1 MKLQSIAIQEFKQ
14 FTGKLVI
21 DDLQPGLNLFVGP
34 NEAGKST
41 IAEAVR
47 AVFLERYKASHLKDL
62 LPWGKASGQPS
73 VEVSFDLDGTACR
86 LSKQFVTRQR
96 CELKIGQSAFG
107 EDEAE
112 DRLAALLGFSR
123 AARGPLKAENAGVPG
138 LLWVQQ
144 GSTQEMRDSTGHAA
158 QYLRDALSQLSG
170 SRESAGEDALI
181 AAVQRELRQLLT
193 ARTQKPT
200 GPLAE
205 AEQALARLIEER
217 GDLEQQRQQF
227 EANIASLAA
236 QQQAFDDT
244 QRKRP
249 WELHEQKA
257 LQAQLRADAVVQLEG
272 SLRGLEQSLKA
283 SEAELALPLQQEQ
296 NALELEAAVERE
308 RQQLDALRASVAAV
322 QAEHGQAVSS
332 VTQFE
337 QAFADASRALE
348 LANAAVTASD
358 LRSQIGL
365 YRAES
370 ERLEAS
376 IAAASKAN
384 DAVLEAARE
393 AATLEIDEAKLKR
406 LASLGSQLS
415 VLRARTEA
423 AMTRIEY
430 RLNGAITVNDELLSG
445 AGVLRLDEE
454 KRISLGTLGDLQVIP
469 GVSDLPARLSE
480 LASLEAQHAQLL
492 QALGV
497 ASLAEGESRHERWK
511 AAVAQQKSQAKILD
525 VHAPQGIEALR
536 AASATAAARMQAANE
551 RLAGLP
557 DVSAAPPLDEA
568 RRNAEIARDA
578 LEAARKVLTQAADK
592 KSAGMANEE
601 SLAAQLQRKEAQLN
615 DEAFRRNRAQWQ
627 TKIVEQRVQVEAL
640 RKQREGRERELEAAR
655 LDDPAAEAKR
665 YRASAE
671 LARGEQNERQVKI
684 AGLRSQL
691 ETVGASGLGER
702 LAAVEAKVE
711 QATRRKDELGLRASA
726 LSLLD
731 EVLVDERDAA
741 VAQLRAPLTERLG
754 HYLKRIFP
762 QSTIALGDDLSPATL
777 DRFGRADTLDA
788 LSFGTREQ
796 LGILTRLAYADLL
809 KASGRPT
816 LLMLDDAAV
825 HTDAARR
832 DAIKRA
838 LIDAATRHQILVFTC
853 HPELWDDLGVRQR
866 SIEDLKVAAWAPGQA
881 STVSG

>member
-14 FTGKLVI
+14 FTGRLFI

-73 VEVSFDLDGTACR
+73 VEVSFDLDGVACR

-96 CELKIGQSAFG
+96 CELKIGQSVYG

-112 DRLAALLGFSR
+112 DKLAALLGFSR

-144 GSTQEMRDSTGHAA
+144 GGTQEMRDSTGHAA

-181 AAVQRELRQLLT
+181 AVVQRELRQLLT
-193 ARTQKPT
+193 ARTQKST

-205 AEQALARLIEER
+205 AEAALSTLSAER
-217 GDLEQQRQQF
+217 DDLVRQREQF
-227 EANIASLAA
+227 DENIARLAA
-236 QQQAFDDT
+236 QQEAFDDAE
-244 QRKRP
+244 RKRP

-257 LQAQLRADAVVQLEG
+257 LLAQQRADAAVQLE
-272 SLRGLEQSLKA
+272 RGVQDLVQALKVA
-283 SEAELALPLQQEQ
+283 EAQLALPLQQEQ
-296 NALELEAAVERE
+296 DAVALEAAVARD
-308 RQQLDALRASVAAV
+308 RQQLDAARANVSAV
-322 QAEHGQAVSS
+322 ETEHAQASS
-332 VTQFE
+332 RVVQLE
-337 QAFADASRALE
+337 QASADANRALE
-348 LANAAVTASD
+348 LANAAVSAAD

-365 YRAES
+365 YRAEL
-370 ERLEAS
+370 ERLEAAIGAAS
-376 IAAASKAN
+376 EAHEALVEATRAAAA
-384 DAVLEAARE
+384 LEV
-393 AATLEIDEAKLKR
+393 DETKLKR
-406 LASLGSQLS
+406 LASLDASLT

-430 RLNGAITVNDELLSG
+430 RLNGTITVGDARIGGE
-445 AGVLRLDEE
+445 GVLRLEEE
-454 KRISLGTLGDLQVIP
+454 KRIGLGELGELRVIP

-480 LASLEAQHAQLL
+480 LAALEAQHAQSL

-497 ASLAEGESRHERWK
+497 ASLAQAEQRHEQWK
-511 AAVAQQKSQAKILD
+511 ALVAQQTSHAKVLD
-525 VHAPQGIEALR
+525 AHAPHGIDALR
-536 AASATAAARMQAANE
+536 AASASASARLQAANE
-551 RLAGLP
+551 RLASLP
-557 DVSAAPPLDEA
+557 DVSSALPLDEA
-568 RRNAEIARDA
+568 RRNADLARAA
-578 LEAARKVLTQAADK
+578 LESARKLLNDAAEK
-592 KSAGMANEE
+592 RSTGIATAE
-601 SLAAQLQRKEAQLN
+601 SLALQLQRKEAQLS
-615 DEAFRRNRAQWQ
+615 DAAFCSNRAQWQ
-627 TKIVEQRVQVEAL
+627 AKIVEQRVQVEAL

-655 LDDPAAEAKR
+655 LDDPAAEAQR
-665 YRASAE
+665 YRASAQ
-671 LARGEQNERQVKI
+671 LARQEQHERQVRI
-684 AGLRSQL
+684 AHLRSQL

-702 LAAVEAKVE
+702 LAALEAKIE
-711 QATRRKDELGLRASA
+711 QATRRKDELSLRAGA

-731 EVLVDERDAA
+731 EVLVAERDAA

-777 DRFGRADTLDA
+777 DRYGRADTLDA

-838 LIDAATRHQILVFTC
+838 LIDAASRHQILVFTC

-866 SIEDLKVAAWAPGQA
+866 AIDDIKAAA
-881 STVSG
+881 

>member
-1 MKLQSIAIQEFKQ
+1 MKLHSIAIQEFKQ
-14 FTGKLVI
+14 FSDRIFIG
-21 DDLQPGLNLFVGP
+21 DLQPGLNLFTGP

-73 VEVSFDLDGTACR
+73 VEVTFELAGAACR

-96 CELKIGQSAFG
+96 CELTIGQTVLS

-112 DRLAALLGFSR
+112 DKLAALLGFSR
-123 AARGPLKAENAGVPG
+123 AARGALKPADAGVPG

-144 GSTQEMRDSTGHAA
+144 GGTQEVRDSTGHAA
-158 QYLRDALSQLSG
+158 QYLRDALSQLAG
-170 SRESAGEDALI
+170 GTESAGEDALI

-193 ARTQKPT
+193 ARTQKST

-205 AEQALARLIEER
+205 AEQALAALIAER
-217 GDLEQQRQQF
+217 DELELQRQQF
-227 EANIASLAA
+227 DENIARLAT
-236 QQQAFDDT
+236 QQEAFEDA

-257 LQAQLRADAVVQLEG
+257 ADAQRRADAAAELER
-272 SLRGLEQSLKA
+272 SLQGLAQSLKLSDA
-283 SEAELALPLQQEQ
+283 QLALSLQQEQ
-296 NALELEAAVERE
+296 RASELEAAVARE
-308 RQQLDALRASVAAV
+308 LQQLDLARGSVTQLQNEHAQAEASV
-322 QAEHGQAVSS
+322 G
-332 VTQFE
+332 QFE
-337 QAFADASRALE
+337 QAYANANRALE
-348 LANAAVTASD
+348 LANAAVSAAD
-358 LRSQIGL
+358 LRGQIVL
-365 YRAES
+365 HRAES
-370 ERLEAS
+370 ERLDAA
-376 IAAASKAN
+376 IRAAASAN
-384 DAVLEAARE
+384 EAVLEAAR
-393 AATLEIDEAKLKR
+393 AAALVEIDAAKLKR
-406 LASLGSQLS
+406 LQSLDSEAA

-430 RLNGAITVNDELLSG
+430 RLNGAITVGDAPLSG
-445 AGVLRLDEE
+445 EGVLRLDET
-454 KRISLGTLGDLQVIP
+454 KRIGLGNLGELRVIP
-469 GVSDLPARLSE
+469 GVSDLSARLAE
-480 LASLEAQHAQLL
+480 LASLETQHAQLL
-492 QALGV
+492 QTLGV
-497 ASLAEGESRHERWK
+497 ASLGDAEAKHEQWK
-511 AAVAQQKSQAKILD
+511 TLVEQQKSQAKILD
-525 VHAPQGIEALR
+525 VHAPQGIDALR
-536 AASATAAARMQAANE
+536 AALASAAARLQTSNG
-551 RLAGLP
+551 RLALLP
-557 DVSAAPPLDEA
+557 DVSDAMPVDEA
-568 RRNAEIARDA
+568 RRNADIARDA
-578 LEAARKVLTQAADK
+578 LDAARKTLTHAADR
-592 KSAGMANEE
+592 KSTVTATTE
-601 SLAAQLQRKEAQLN
+601 SLAAQVQRKQAQLN
-615 DEAFRRNRAQWQ
+615 DEAFRRERAEWQ
-627 TKIVEQRVQVEAL
+627 TKIVEQRVQVDAL
-640 RKQREGRERELEAAR
+640 KQQLQARERDLEAAR

-671 LARGEQNERQVKI
+671 LARSEQHDRQVRI
-684 AGLRSQL
+684 AQLRSQL

-702 LAAVEAKVE
+702 LATVKASVE
-711 QATRRKDELGLRASA
+711 QATRRKDELSLRAGA

-731 EVLVDERDAA
+731 DILVDERDAA

-754 HYLKRIFP
+754 HYLRRIFP

-777 DRFGRADTLDA
+777 DRYGRADTLEA

-838 LIDAATRHQILVFTC
+838 LLDAATRHQILVFTC

-866 SIEDLKVAAWAPGQA
+866 AIEDLRVTA
-881 STVSG
+881 

>member
-14 FTGKLVI
+14 FTGKLVV

-96 CELKIGQSAFG
+96 CELKIGQSVFG

-112 DRLAALLGFSR
+112 DKLADLLGFSR
-123 AARGPLKAENAGVPG
+123 PARGPLKAENAGVPG

-144 GSTQEMRDSTGHAA
+144 GGTQEVRDSTGHAA

-170 SRESAGEDALI
+170 GRESAGEDALI

-193 ARTQKPT
+193 ARTQKST

-205 AEQALARLIEER
+205 AEQTLVRLTDER
-217 GDLEQQRQQF
+217 NEFEQQRQQF
-227 EANIASLAA
+227 EENIARLAA
-236 QQQAFDDT
+236 QQEAFDDT

-249 WELHEQKA
+249 WELHEQRA
-257 LQAQLRADAVVQLEG
+257 LQAQLRADAVAQLEI
-272 SLRGLEQSLKA
+272 GLQGLAQSLKA

-296 NALELEAAVERE
+296 SALELEAAVARE

-322 QAEHGQAVSS
+322 QAEHADAAAS
-332 VTQFE
+332 VAQFE
-337 QAFADASRALE
+337 QAFADANRALE
-348 LANAAVTASD
+348 LANAAVTAAD

-393 AATLEIDEAKLKR
+393 AATLEIDETKLKR
-406 LASLGSQLS
+406 LASLASELT

-430 RLNGAITVNDELLSG
+430 RLNGPITVDDEPVNG
-445 AGVLRLDEE
+445 EGVLRLDEE
-454 KRISLGTLGDLQVIP
+454 KRIGLGALGELRVIP

-480 LASLEAQHAQLL
+480 LASLEAQHAQVL

-497 ASLAEGESRHERWK
+497 ASLGEGEARHERWK
-511 AAVAQQKSQAKILD
+511 GALAQQKSQAKILE

-551 RLAGLP
+551 RLTGLP

-592 KSAGMANEE
+592 KSTGMANAE

-615 DEAFRRNRAQWQ
+615 DETFRHNRAQWQ

-640 RKQREGRERELEAAR
+640 RKEREGRERELEAAR

-671 LARGEQNERQVKI
+671 LARSEQNERQVKI

-702 LAAVEAKVE
+702 LASVQAKVE
-711 QATRRKDELGLRASA
+711 QATRRKDELSLRASA

-777 DRFGRADTLDA
+777 ERFGRADTLDA

-866 SIEDLKVAAWAPGQA
+866 AIDDLKVTA
-881 STVSG
+881 

>member
-14 FTGKLVI
+14 FSGRLVI
-21 DDLQPGLNLFVGP
+21 DDLQPGLNLFTGP

-73 VEVSFDLDGTACR
+73 VEVSFELDGAQCR

-96 CELKIGQSAFG
+96 CELRIGQAVFG

-112 DRLAALLGFSR
+112 DKLAALLGFSR

-144 GSTQEMRDSTGHAA
+144 GGTQEVRDSTGHAA

-170 SRESAGEDALI
+170 GNESAGEDALI

-193 ARTQKPT
+193 ARTQKST

-205 AEQALARLIEER
+205 AETTLAALIAER
-217 GDLEQQRQQF
+217 DELEQQRQQF
-227 EANIASLAA
+227 DENIARLAT
-236 QQQAFDDT
+236 QQEAFDDT

-257 LQAQLRADAVVQLEG
+257 VLAQQRADAAAELER
-272 SLRGLEQSLKA
+272 SLQGLAQSLQV
-283 SEAELALPLQQEQ
+283 SEAELALSLQQEQ
-296 NALELEAAVERE
+296 GAAELEAAVARE
-308 RQQLDALRASVAAV
+308 RQQLDAARANVSAAQTEHAQASGGVA
-322 QAEHGQAVSS
+322 
-332 VTQFE
+332 QFE
-337 QAFADASRALE
+337 QAFAEASRALE
-348 LANAAVTASD
+348 LANAAVTVAD
-358 LRSQIGL
+358 LRSQIGF
-365 YRAES
+365 YRTES
-370 ERLEAS
+370 ERLEAA
-376 IAAASKAN
+376 IAAAGKAN
-384 DAVLEAARE
+384 DAVLEAARD
-393 AATLEIDEAKLKR
+393 AAAVEIDEAKRKR
-406 LASLGSQLS
+406 LATLDGELTL
-415 VLRARTEA
+415 LRARTEA

-430 RLNGAITVNDELLSG
+430 RLNGALTVDGEQLTG
-445 AGVLRLDEE
+445 EGVLRVDDE
-454 KRISLGTLGDLQVIP
+454 RLIGLGELGELRVIP
-469 GVSDLPARLSE
+469 GVSDLSAQLAE

-497 ASLAEGESRHERWK
+497 ASLGEAEARYEKWK
-511 AAVAQQKSQAKILD
+511 TLVAQQKSQAKILD
-525 VHAPQGIEALR
+525 VHAPQGIDALR
-536 AASATAAARMQAANE
+536 AALASAAARLQASNE

-568 RRNAEIARDA
+568 RRNADIARDA
-578 LEAARKVLTQAADK
+578 LEAARKVLTQAAEK
-592 KSAGMANEE
+592 RSTGMATTD

-615 DEAFRRNRAQWQ
+615 DDAYRRNRARWQ
-627 TKIVEQRVQVEAL
+627 TKIVEQRVQVDAL

-665 YRASAE
+665 YHASAE
-671 LARGEQNERQVKI
+671 LARSEQHERQVRI
-684 AGLRSQL
+684 AHLRSQL

-702 LAAVEAKVE
+702 LAALDARVE

-777 DRFGRADTLDA
+777 DRHGRADTLDA

-838 LIDAATRHQILVFTC
+838 LIDAAMRHQILVFTC

-866 SIEDLKVAAWAPGQA
+866 AIGDLRVG
-881 STVSG
+881 G

>member
-96 CELKIGQSAFG
+96 CELKIGQSVFG

-112 DRLAALLGFSR
+112 DKLSALLGFSR
-123 AARGPLKAENAGVPG
+123 PARGPLKAENAGVPG

-144 GSTQEMRDSTGHAA
+144 GGTQEVRDSTGHAA

-170 SRESAGEDALI
+170 GRESAGEDALI

-193 ARTQKPT
+193 ARTQKST

-205 AEQALARLIEER
+205 AEQTLARLIEER
-217 GDLEQQRQQF
+217 NELEQQRQQF
-227 EANIASLAA
+227 EENIARLAA
-236 QQQAFDDT
+236 QQEAFDDT

-257 LQAQLRADAVVQLEG
+257 LQAQFRADAVAQLES
-272 SLRGLEQSLKA
+272 SLQGLAQSLKA

-296 NALELEAAVERE
+296 NATELEAAVARD

-322 QAEHGQAVSS
+322 QAEHGHAEAS

-337 QAFADASRALE
+337 QAFADANRALE
-348 LANAAVTASD
+348 LANAAVTAAD

-393 AATLEIDEAKLKR
+393 AATLEIDEATLKR
-406 LASLGSQLS
+406 LATLGSELT

-430 RLNGAITVNDELLSG
+430 RLNSAISVDDEPVSG
-445 AGVLRLDEE
+445 EGVLRLDEE
-454 KRISLGTLGDLQVIP
+454 KRIGLGALGELRVIP

-480 LASLEAQHAQLL
+480 LASLEARHAQLL

-497 ASLAEGESRHERWK
+497 ASLGEGEARHERWK
-511 AAVAQQKSQAKILD
+511 AQVAQQKSQAKILD
-525 VHAPQGIEALR
+525 VHAPQGIDALR

-557 DVSAAPPLDEA
+557 DVSAAQPLDEA

-578 LEAARKVLTQAADK
+578 LDAARKVLTQAADK
-592 KSAGMANEE
+592 KSTGMANEE
-601 SLAAQLQRKEAQLN
+601 SLAAQLQRKEAQLS

-684 AGLRSQL
+684 AALRSQL

-711 QATRRKDELGLRASA
+711 QATRRKDELSLRASA

-866 SIEDLKVAAWAPGQA
+866 AIDDLKVAA
-881 STVSG
+881 

>member
-1 MKLQSIAIQEFKQ
+1 MKLESIAIQEFKQ
-14 FTGKLVI
+14 FTGRLVV
-21 DDLQPGLNLFVGP
+21 DDLQPGLNLFTGP

-73 VEVSFDLDGTACR
+73 VEVTFDLDGTSCK
-86 LSKQFVTRQR
+86 LSKQFVSRQR
-96 CELKIGQSAFG
+96 CELRIGQSVFS

-112 DRLAALLGFSR
+112 DKLAALLGFSR

-144 GSTQEMRDSTGHAA
+144 GGTQEMRDSTGHAA

-193 ARTQKPT
+193 ARTQKST

-205 AEQALARLIEER
+205 AEQALAALLVQRDE
-217 GDLEQQRQQF
+217 LEQQREQF
-227 EANIASLAA
+227 EENIARLAA
-236 QQQAFDDT
+236 LQEAFDDT

-257 LQAQLRADAVVQLEG
+257 VQAQQRADAAAELERSVQQLA
-272 SLRGLEQSLKA
+272 QSLQV
-283 SEAELALPLQQEQ
+283 SEAELALSLQQEQ
-296 NALELEAAVERE
+296 GAAELEAAVARE
-308 RQQLDALRASVAAV
+308 RQQLDAARANVSAV
-322 QAEHGQAVSS
+322 QTEHDRAAAGVAR
-332 VTQFE
+332 FE
-337 QAFADASRALE
+337 QAFADANRALE
-348 LANAAVTASD
+348 LANAAVSAAD

-365 YRAES
+365 HRAES
-370 ERLEAS
+370 ERLEAA
-376 IAAASKAN
+376 IADAGKAN
-384 DAVLEAARE
+384 DAVLEAAR
-393 AATLEIDEAKLKR
+393 AAASLEIDAAKLKR
-406 LASLGSQLS
+406 LQSLDAELT

-430 RLNGAITVNDELLSG
+430 RLNGAITVGEAQVSG

-454 KRISLGTLGDLQVIP
+454 KLIGLGALGELRVIP

-480 LASLEAQHAQLL
+480 LASLEAGHAQLL

-497 ASLAEGESRHERWK
+497 ASLGEAEARHEQWK
-511 AAVAQQKSQAKILD
+511 ALVAQQKSQAKILE
-525 VHAPQGIEALR
+525 VHAPQGIDALR
-536 AASATAAARMQAANE
+536 AALASTSARWQASNE
-551 RLAGLP
+551 RLALLP

-578 LEAARKVLTQAADK
+578 WEAARKLLAQ
-592 KSAGMANEE
+592 SAEKRSTATATTD

-615 DEAFRRNRAQWQ
+615 DEAFRRHRAQWQ
-627 TKIVEQRVQVEAL
+627 TKMIEQRVQVDVL
-640 RKQREGRERELEAAR
+640 TKQREGRERELEAAR

-665 YRASAE
+665 YRASAD
-671 LARGEQNERQVKI
+671 LARGEQHERQVRI
-684 AGLRSQL
+684 AQLRSQL

-702 LAAVEAKVE
+702 LAAVRARVE
-711 QATRRKDELGLRASA
+711 QATRRKDELSLRASA

-754 HYLKRIFP
+754 HYLRRIFP

-777 DRFGRADTLDA
+777 DRYGRADTLDA

-866 SIEDLKVAAWAPGQA
+866 AIDDLKAAA
-881 STVSG
+881 

>member
-14 FTGKLVI
+14 FGGRLVI
-21 DDLQPGLNLFVGP
+21 DDLQPGLNLFTGP

-41 IAEAVR
+41 VAEAVR

-73 VEVSFDLDGTACR
+73 VEVSFELDGVQCR

-96 CELKIGQSAFG
+96 CELKIGQAVYG

-112 DRLAALLGFSR
+112 DKLAALLGFSR

-144 GSTQEMRDSTGHAA
+144 GGTQEVRDSTGHAA

-170 SRESAGEDALI
+170 GNESAGEDALI

-193 ARTQKPT
+193 ARTQKST

-205 AEQALARLIEER
+205 AETTLAALIAER
-217 GDLEQQRQQF
+217 DELEQQRQQF
-227 EANIASLAA
+227 EENIARLAS
-236 QQQAFDDT
+236 QQEAFDDT

-257 LQAQLRADAVVQLEG
+257 VLAQQRADAAAELER
-272 SLRGLEQSLKA
+272 SLQGLAQSLQV
-283 SEAELALPLQQEQ
+283 SEAELALSLQHEQ
-296 NALELEAAVERE
+296 AAAELEAAIARE
-308 RQQLDALRASVAAV
+308 RQQLDAARADVAAAQTAHA
-322 QAEHGQAVSS
+322 QASGGVA
-332 VTQFE
+332 QFE
-337 QAFADASRALE
+337 QAALDANRALE
-348 LANAAVTASD
+348 LANAAVTAAD
-358 LRSQIGL
+358 LRNQIGF
-365 YRAES
+365 YRTES
-370 ERLEAS
+370 ERLDAA
-376 IAAASKAN
+376 IAAAGKAN
-384 DAVLEAARE
+384 DAVLEAARD
-393 AATLEIDEAKLKR
+393 AAAVEIDEAKLKR
-406 LASLGSQLS
+406 LAALDGELT

-430 RLNGAITVNDELLSG
+430 RLNGALSVDGAPITGD
-445 AGVLRLDEE
+445 GVLRVDDE
-454 KRISLGTLGDLQVIP
+454 KLIGLGELGELRVIP
-469 GVSDLPARLSE
+469 GVSGLSAQLAE
-480 LASLEAQHAQLL
+480 LASLEARHAQLL

-497 ASLAEGESRHERWK
+497 ASLGEAEARHDKWK
-511 AAVAQQKSQAKILD
+511 TLIAQQKSQAKILD
-525 VHAPQGIEALR
+525 VHAPQGIDALR
-536 AASATAAARMQAANE
+536 AALASAAARLQASNE

-557 DVSAAPPLDEA
+557 DVSAALPLDEA
-568 RRNAEIARDA
+568 RRNADIARDA
-578 LEAARKVLTQAADK
+578 LEAARKLLAQAAEK
-592 KSAGMANEE
+592 RSTSSATAE

-615 DEAFRRNRAQWQ
+615 DDAYRRHRAQWQ
-627 TKIVEQRVQVEAL
+627 TKIVEQRVQVDAL
-640 RKQREGRERELEAAR
+640 RKQREGRERELDAAR

-671 LARGEQNERQVKI
+671 LARNEQHERQVRI
-684 AGLRSQL
+684 AQLRSQL

-702 LAAVEAKVE
+702 LAALDARVE
-711 QATRRKDELGLRASA
+711 QATRRKDELALRASA

-741 VAQLRAPLTERLG
+741 LAQLRAPLTERLG

-762 QSTIALGDDLSPATL
+762 QSSMALGDDLSPATL
-777 DRFGRADTLDA
+777 DRYGRADTLDA

-832 DAIKRA
+832 DALKRA

-866 SIEDLKVAAWAPGQA
+866 ALDDLKAVVA
-881 STVSG
+881 

>member
-1 MKLQSIAIQEFKQ
+1 MKLESIAIQEFKQ
-14 FTGKLVI
+14 FTGQLVI
-21 DDLQPGLNLFVGP
+21 DDLQPGLNLFTGP

-73 VEVSFDLDGTACR
+73 VEVTFDMDGTACR

-96 CELKIGQSAFG
+96 CELKIGQTVFG

-112 DRLAALLGFSR
+112 DKLAALLGFSR

-144 GSTQEMRDSTGHAA
+144 GGTQEVRDSTGHAA

-170 SRESAGEDALI
+170 GHESAGEDALI

-193 ARTQKPT
+193 ARTQKST

-205 AEQALARLIEER
+205 AEQALAALIVER
-217 GDLEQQRQQF
+217 DDLEQQRQQF
-227 EANIASLAA
+227 DENIGRLATQQEAFEDA
-236 QQQAFDDT
+236 

-257 LQAQLRADAVVQLEG
+257 VQAQQRADAAAELER
-272 SLRGLEQSLKA
+272 SLQGLAQSLKL
-283 SEAELALPLQQEQ
+283 SDAELALSVQQEQ
-296 NALELEAAVERE
+296 AATELEAAAARE
-308 RQQLDALRASVAAV
+308 RQQLDAARANVSAVQHEHAQAQASVV
-322 QAEHGQAVSS
+322 
-332 VTQFE
+332 QFE
-337 QAFADASRALE
+337 QAYADASRAHE
-348 LANAAVTASD
+348 LASAAVTAGD
-358 LRSQIGL
+358 LRSQIAL
-365 YRAES
+365 HRTES
-370 ERLEAS
+370 ERLEAA

-384 DAVLEAARE
+384 EAVLEATR
-393 AATLEIDEAKLKR
+393 AAAAVEIDAAQLKR
-406 LASLGSQLS
+406 LQSLDAELI

-430 RLNGAITVNDELLSG
+430 RLNGAITVGDAKVSG
-445 AGVLRLDEE
+445 EGVLRLDEE
-454 KRISLGTLGDLQVIP
+454 KLIGLGELGELRVIP
-469 GVSDLPARLSE
+469 GVSDLSAQLSE
-480 LASLEAQHAQLL
+480 LASLGARHTQLL
-492 QALGV
+492 QALSV
-497 ASLAEGESRHERWK
+497 ASLGEAEARHEQWK
-511 AAVAQQKSQAKILD
+511 ALVAQQKSQAKILE
-525 VHAPQGIEALR
+525 VHAPQGIDALR
-536 AASATAAARMQAANE
+536 AALASAAARLQSANG
-551 RLAGLP
+551 RLVALP

-568 RRNAEIARDA
+568 RRNADIARDA
-578 LEAARKVLTQAADK
+578 LEAARKVLAQAAEK
-592 KSAGMANEE
+592 RSTATATTE
-601 SLAAQLQRKEAQLN
+601 SLAAQLQRKEAQLG
-615 DEAFRRNRAQWQ
+615 DEAFCRNRALWQ

-640 RKQREGRERELEAAR
+640 KKQLDGRERELEAAR

-671 LARGEQNERQVKI
+671 LARNE
-684 AGLRSQL
+684 QL

-702 LAAVEAKVE
+702 LATVKASVE
-711 QATRRKDELGLRASA
+711 QATRRKDELSLRASA

-731 EVLVDERDAA
+731 DVLVDERDAA

-777 DRFGRADTLDA
+777 DRYGRADTLDA

-866 SIEDLKVAAWAPGQA
+866 AIEDLKVAA
-881 STVSG
+881 

>member
-14 FTGKLVI
+14 FSGRLVI
-21 DDLQPGLNLFVGP
+21 DDLQPGLNLFTGP

-73 VEVSFDLDGTACR
+73 VEVSFELDGAQCR

-96 CELKIGQSAFG
+96 CELRIGQAVFG

-112 DRLAALLGFSR
+112 DKLAALLGFSR

-144 GSTQEMRDSTGHAA
+144 GGTQEVRDSTGHAA

-170 SRESAGEDALI
+170 GNESAGEDALI

-193 ARTQKPT
+193 ARTQKST

-205 AEQALARLIEER
+205 AETTLAALIAER
-217 GDLEQQRQQF
+217 DELEQQRQQF
-227 EANIASLAA
+227 DENIERLAT
-236 QQQAFDDT
+236 QQEAFDDT

-257 LQAQLRADAVVQLEG
+257 VLAQQRADAAAELER
-272 SLRGLEQSLKA
+272 SLQGLAQSLQV
-283 SEAELALPLQQEQ
+283 SEAELALSLQQEQ
-296 NALELEAAVERE
+296 GAAELEAAVARE
-308 RQQLDALRASVAAV
+308 RQQLDAARANVSAAQTEHAQASGGVA
-322 QAEHGQAVSS
+322 
-332 VTQFE
+332 QFE
-337 QAFADASRALE
+337 QAFAEASRALE
-348 LANAAVTASD
+348 LANAAVTVAD
-358 LRSQIGL
+358 LRSQIGF
-365 YRAES
+365 YRTES
-370 ERLEAS
+370 ERLEAA
-376 IAAASKAN
+376 IAAAGKAN

-393 AATLEIDEAKLKR
+393 AAAVEIDEAKRKR
-406 LASLGSQLS
+406 LATLDGELTL
-415 VLRARTEA
+415 LRARTEA

-430 RLNGAITVNDELLSG
+430 RLNGALTVDGEQLTG
-445 AGVLRLDEE
+445 EGVLRVDDE
-454 KRISLGTLGDLQVIP
+454 RLIGLGELGELRVIP
-469 GVSDLPARLSE
+469 GVSDLSAQLAE
-480 LASLEAQHAQLL
+480 LASLEAQHAQFL

-497 ASLAEGESRHERWK
+497 ASLGEAEARYEKWK
-511 AAVAQQKSQAKILD
+511 TLVAQQKSQAKILD
-525 VHAPQGIEALR
+525 VHAPQGIDALR
-536 AASATAAARMQAANE
+536 AALASAAARLQASNE

-568 RRNAEIARDA
+568 RRNADIARDA
-578 LEAARKVLTQAADK
+578 LEAARKVLTQAAEK
-592 KSAGMANEE
+592 RSTGMATTD

-615 DEAFRRNRAQWQ
+615 DDAYRRNRARWQ
-627 TKIVEQRVQVEAL
+627 TKIVEQRVQVDAL

-665 YRASAE
+665 YHASAE
-671 LARGEQNERQVKI
+671 LARSEQHERQVRI
-684 AGLRSQL
+684 AHLRSQL

-702 LAAVEAKVE
+702 LAALDARVE

-762 QSTIALGDDLSPATL
+762 QSTIELGDDLSPATL
-777 DRFGRADTLDA
+777 DRHGRADTLDA

-866 SIEDLKVAAWAPGQA
+866 AIGDLRVG
-881 STVSG
+881 G

>member
-14 FTGKLVI
+14 FSGRLVI
-21 DDLQPGLNLFVGP
+21 DDLQPGLNLFTGP

-73 VEVSFDLDGTACR
+73 VEVSFELDGAQCR

-96 CELKIGQSAFG
+96 CELRIGQAVFG

-112 DRLAALLGFSR
+112 DKLAALLGFSR

-144 GSTQEMRDSTGHAA
+144 GSTQEVRDSTGHAA

-170 SRESAGEDALI
+170 GNESAGEDALI

-193 ARTQKPT
+193 ARTQKST

-205 AEQALARLIEER
+205 AETTLAALIAER
-217 GDLEQQRQQF
+217 DELEQQRQQF
-227 EANIASLAA
+227 DENIERLAT
-236 QQQAFDDT
+236 QQEAFDDT

-257 LQAQLRADAVVQLEG
+257 VLAQQRADAAAELER
-272 SLRGLEQSLKA
+272 SLQGLAQSLQV
-283 SEAELALPLQQEQ
+283 SEAELALSLQQEQ
-296 NALELEAAVERE
+296 GAAELEAAVARE
-308 RQQLDALRASVAAV
+308 RQQLDAARANVSAAQTEHAQASGGVA
-322 QAEHGQAVSS
+322 
-332 VTQFE
+332 QFE
-337 QAFADASRALE
+337 QAFAEASRALE
-348 LANAAVTASD
+348 LANAAVTVAD
-358 LRSQIGL
+358 LRSQIGF
-365 YRAES
+365 YRTES
-370 ERLEAS
+370 ERLEAA
-376 IAAASKAN
+376 IAAAGKAN

-393 AATLEIDEAKLKR
+393 AAAVEIDEAKRKR
-406 LASLGSQLS
+406 LATLDGELTL
-415 VLRARTEA
+415 LRARTEA

-430 RLNGAITVNDELLSG
+430 RLNGALTVDGEQLTG
-445 AGVLRLDEE
+445 EGVLRVDDE
-454 KRISLGTLGDLQVIP
+454 RLIGLGELGELRVIP
-469 GVSDLPARLSE
+469 GVSDLSAQLAE

-497 ASLAEGESRHERWK
+497 ASLGEAEARYEKWK
-511 AAVAQQKSQAKILD
+511 TLVAQQKSQAKILD
-525 VHAPQGIEALR
+525 VHAPQGIDALR
-536 AASATAAARMQAANE
+536 AALASAAARLQASNE

-568 RRNAEIARDA
+568 RRNADIARDA
-578 LEAARKVLTQAADK
+578 LEAARKVLTQAAEK
-592 KSAGMANEE
+592 RSTGMATTD

-615 DEAFRRNRAQWQ
+615 DDAYRRNRARWQ
-627 TKIVEQRVQVEAL
+627 TKIVEQRVQVDAL

-665 YRASAE
+665 YHASAE
-671 LARGEQNERQVKI
+671 LARSEQHERQVRI
-684 AGLRSQL
+684 AHLRSQL

-702 LAAVEAKVE
+702 LAALDARVE

-762 QSTIALGDDLSPATL
+762 QSTIELGDDLSPATL
-777 DRFGRADTLDA
+777 DRHGRADTLDA

-866 SIEDLKVAAWAPGQA
+866 AIGDLRVG
-881 STVSG
+881 G

>member
-21 DDLQPGLNLFVGP
+21 DNLQPGLNLFVGP

-73 VEVSFDLDGTACR
+73 VEVSFELDGMACR

-96 CELKIGQSAFG
+96 CELRIGQSAFG

-112 DRLAALLGFSR
+112 DKLAALLGFSR
-123 AARGPLKAENAGVPG
+123 PARGPLKAENAGVPG

-144 GSTQEMRDSTGHAA
+144 GGTQEMRDSTGHAA

-170 SRESAGEDALI
+170 GRESAGEDALI

-193 ARTQKPT
+193 ARTQKST

-205 AEQALARLIEER
+205 AEQTLTRLIEER
-217 GDLEQQRQQF
+217 ADLEQQRQQF
-227 EANIASLAA
+227 EANIASLAT
-236 QQQAFDDT
+236 QQQTFDDT

-249 WELHEQKA
+249 WEVHEQKA

-272 SLRGLEQSLKA
+272 SLKGLEQSLKA

-296 NALELEAAVERE
+296 NALDLEAAVARE

-322 QAEHGQAVSS
+322 QAEHADAAAS

-337 QAFADASRALE
+337 QAFADANRALE
-348 LANAAVTASD
+348 LANAAVTAAD

-365 YRAES
+365 FRAES

-376 IAAASKAN
+376 IAAASRAN

-393 AATLEIDEAKLKR
+393 AATLEIDKAKLKR
-406 LASLGSQLS
+406 LAALGSELS

-430 RLNGAITVNDELLSG
+430 RLNGAITVDEKPVSG
-445 AGVLRLDEE
+445 EGVLRVDEE
-454 KRISLGTLGDLQVIP
+454 KRIGLGALGELRVIP

-497 ASLAEGESRHERWK
+497 ASLGEGEARHERWK
-511 AAVAQQKSQAKILD
+511 AALAQQKSQAKILD
-525 VHAPQGIEALR
+525 VHAPQGIDALR

-592 KSAGMANEE
+592 KSTGMANAE
-601 SLAAQLQRKEAQLN
+601 SLADQLQRKQAQLD

-627 TKIVEQRVQVEAL
+627 AKIVEQRVQVEAL

-684 AGLRSQL
+684 AALRGQL
-691 ETVGASGLGER
+691 ETAGASGLGER

-711 QATRRKDELGLRASA
+711 QATRRKDELSLRASA

-777 DRFGRADTLDA
+777 DRFGRADTLEA

-866 SIEDLKVAAWAPGQA
+866 AIEDLKVAA
-881 STVSG
+881 

>member
-1 MKLQSIAIQEFKQ
+1 MKLESIAIQEFKQ
-14 FTGKLVI
+14 FTGRLVV
-21 DDLQPGLNLFVGP
+21 DDLQPGLNLFTGP

-73 VEVSFDLDGTACR
+73 VEVTFDLDGTSCK
-86 LSKQFVTRQR
+86 LSKQFVSRQR
-96 CELKIGQSAFG
+96 CELRIGQSVFS

-112 DRLAALLGFSR
+112 DKLAALLGFSR

-144 GSTQEMRDSTGHAA
+144 GGTQEMRDSTGHAA

-193 ARTQKPT
+193 ARTQKST

-205 AEQALARLIEER
+205 AEQALAALLVQRDE
-217 GDLEQQRQQF
+217 LEQQREQF
-227 EANIASLAA
+227 EENIARLAA
-236 QQQAFDDT
+236 LQEAFDDT

-257 LQAQLRADAVVQLEG
+257 VQAQQRADAAAELERSVQQLA
-272 SLRGLEQSLKA
+272 QSLQV
-283 SEAELALPLQQEQ
+283 SEAELALSLQQEQ
-296 NALELEAAVERE
+296 GAAELEAAVARE
-308 RQQLDALRASVAAV
+308 RQQLDAARANVSAVQTEHDRAAASVAR
-322 QAEHGQAVSS
+322 
-332 VTQFE
+332 FE
-337 QAFADASRALE
+337 QASADANRALD
-348 LANAAVTASD
+348 LANAAVSAAD

-365 YRAES
+365 HRAES
-370 ERLEAS
+370 ERLEAA
-376 IAAASKAN
+376 IADAGKAN
-384 DAVLEAARE
+384 DAVLEAAR
-393 AATLEIDEAKLKR
+393 AAASLEIDAAKLKR
-406 LASLGSQLS
+406 LQSLDAELT

-430 RLNGAITVNDELLSG
+430 RLNAAITVGEAQVSG

-454 KRISLGTLGDLQVIP
+454 KLIGLGALGELRVIP

-480 LASLEAQHAQLL
+480 LASLEAGHAQLL

-497 ASLAEGESRHERWK
+497 ASLGEAEARHEQWK
-511 AAVAQQKSQAKILD
+511 ALVAQQKSQAKILE
-525 VHAPQGIEALR
+525 VHAPQGIDALR
-536 AASATAAARMQAANE
+536 AALASTSARWQASNE
-551 RLAGLP
+551 RLALLP

-578 LEAARKVLTQAADK
+578 WEAARKLLAQ
-592 KSAGMANEE
+592 SAEKRSTATATTD

-615 DEAFRRNRAQWQ
+615 DEAFRRHRAQWQ
-627 TKIVEQRVQVEAL
+627 TKMIEQRVQVDAL

-671 LARGEQNERQVKI
+671 LARGEQHERQVRI
-684 AGLRSQL
+684 AQLRSQL

-702 LAAVEAKVE
+702 LAAVRARVE
-711 QATRRKDELGLRASA
+711 QATRRKDELSLRASA

-754 HYLKRIFP
+754 HYLRRIFP

-777 DRFGRADTLDA
+777 DRYGRADTLDA

-866 SIEDLKVAAWAPGQA
+866 AIDDLKAAA
-881 STVSG
+881 

>member
-1 MKLQSIAIQEFKQ
+1 MKLESIAIQEFKQ
-14 FTGKLVI
+14 FTGRLVV
-21 DDLQPGLNLFVGP
+21 DDLQPGLNLFTGP

-73 VEVSFDLDGTACR
+73 VEVTFDLDGTSCK
-86 LSKQFVTRQR
+86 LSKQFVSRQR
-96 CELKIGQSAFG
+96 CELRIGQSVFS

-112 DRLAALLGFSR
+112 DKLAALLGFSR

-144 GSTQEMRDSTGHAA
+144 GGTQEMRDSTGHAA

-193 ARTQKPT
+193 ARTQKST

-205 AEQALARLIEER
+205 AEQALAALLVQRDE
-217 GDLEQQRQQF
+217 LEQQREQF
-227 EANIASLAA
+227 EENIARLAA
-236 QQQAFDDT
+236 LQEAFDDT

-257 LQAQLRADAVVQLEG
+257 VQAQQRADAAAELERSVQQLA
-272 SLRGLEQSLKA
+272 QSLQV
-283 SEAELALPLQQEQ
+283 SEAELALSLQQEQ
-296 NALELEAAVERE
+296 GAAELEAAVARE
-308 RQQLDALRASVAAV
+308 RQQLDAARANVSAVQTEHARAAASVAR
-322 QAEHGQAVSS
+322 
-332 VTQFE
+332 FE
-337 QAFADASRALE
+337 QASADANRALD
-348 LANAAVTASD
+348 LANAAVSAAD

-365 YRAES
+365 HRAES
-370 ERLEAS
+370 ERLEAA
-376 IAAASKAN
+376 IADAGKAN
-384 DAVLEAARE
+384 DAVLEAAR
-393 AATLEIDEAKLKR
+393 AAASLEIDAAKLKR
-406 LASLGSQLS
+406 LQSLDAELT

-430 RLNGAITVNDELLSG
+430 RLNGAITVGEAQVSG

-454 KRISLGTLGDLQVIP
+454 KLIGLGALGELRVIP

-480 LASLEAQHAQLL
+480 LASLEAGHAQLL

-497 ASLAEGESRHERWK
+497 ASLGEAEARHEQWK
-511 AAVAQQKSQAKILD
+511 ALVAQQKSQAKILE
-525 VHAPQGIEALR
+525 VHAPQGIDALR
-536 AASATAAARMQAANE
+536 AALASTSARWQASNE
-551 RLAGLP
+551 RLALLP

-578 LEAARKVLTQAADK
+578 WEAARKLLAQ
-592 KSAGMANEE
+592 SAEKRSTATATTD

-615 DEAFRRNRAQWQ
+615 DEAFRRHRAQWQ
-627 TKIVEQRVQVEAL
+627 TKMIEQRVQVDAL

-671 LARGEQNERQVKI
+671 LARGEQHERQVRI
-684 AGLRSQL
+684 AQLRSQL

-702 LAAVEAKVE
+702 LAAVRARVE
-711 QATRRKDELGLRASA
+711 QATRRKDELSLRASA

-754 HYLKRIFP
+754 HYLRRIFP

-777 DRFGRADTLDA
+777 DRYGRADTLDA

-825 HTDAARR
+825 HTDAARC

-866 SIEDLKVAAWAPGQA
+866 AIDDLKAAA
-881 STVSG
+881 

>member
-1 MKLQSIAIQEFKQ
+1 MKLERIAIQEFKQ
-14 FTGKLVI
+14 FTGRLVI
-21 DDLQPGLNLFVGP
+21 DDLQPGLNLFTGP

-73 VEVSFDLDGTACR
+73 VEVTFDLAGAACK
-86 LSKQFVTRQR
+86 LSKHFVTRQR
-96 CELKIGQSAFG
+96 CDLSIGQAVFG

-112 DRLAALLGFSR
+112 DKLAALLGFSR
-123 AARGPLKAENAGVPG
+123 SARGPLKAENAGVPG

-144 GSTQEMRDSTGHAA
+144 GGTQEVRDSTGHAA

-170 SRESAGEDALI
+170 SNESAGEDALI

-193 ARTQKPT
+193 ARTQKST

-205 AEQALARLIEER
+205 AEQALAGLIIER
-217 GDLEQQRQQF
+217 DDLEQQRLQF
-227 EANIASLAA
+227 EENIARLAT
-236 QQQAFDDT
+236 QQEAFDDA

-257 LQAQLRADAVVQLEG
+257 VQAQQRADAAAELE
-272 SLRGLEQSLKA
+272 RGLQGLVQSLQVH
-283 SEAELALPLQQEQ
+283 EAELALSLQQEQ
-296 NALELEAAVERE
+296 GATDLEAAVARE
-308 RQQLDALRASVAAV
+308 RQQLDAARASASTARHEHDDALARVA
-322 QAEHGQAVSS
+322 QL
-332 VTQFE
+332 E
-337 QAFADASRALE
+337 QAYADANRALE
-348 LANAAVTASD
+348 LANAAVTAAD
-358 LRSQIGL
+358 LRSQIAL
-365 YRAES
+365 HRAES
-370 ERLEAS
+370 ERLDAA
-376 IAAASKAN
+376 IAAATTAN
-384 DAVLEAARE
+384 EAVIEATRS
-393 AATLEIDEAKLKR
+393 AAALEIDVTQLKR
-406 LASLGSQLS
+406 LQSLDTELT

-430 RLNGAITVNDELLSG
+430 RLNGTITVGDASVTGE
-445 AGVLRLDEE
+445 GVLRLDEE
-454 KRISLGTLGDLQVIP
+454 KRIGLGELGELRVIP
-469 GVSDLPARLSE
+469 GVSDLSAQLSG

-492 QALGV
+492 QTLGV
-497 ASLAEGESRHERWK
+497 ASLGEAQARHEQWK
-511 AAVAQQKSQAKILD
+511 TLVAQQKSQAKILE
-525 VHAPQGIEALR
+525 VHAPHGVDALR
-536 AASATAAARMQAANE
+536 AALASAAVRLQTSNE
-551 RLAGLP
+551 RLAMLP
-557 DVSAAPPLDEA
+557 DACAAPPLDEA
-568 RRNAEIARDA
+568 RRAADIARDA
-578 LEAARKVLTQAADK
+578 LDTAGKVLARAAETRTTATATAD
-592 KSAGMANEE
+592 
-601 SLAAQLQRKEAQLN
+601 SLSGQLQRKEAQLN
-615 DEAFRRNRAQWQ
+615 DDAFCRNRALWQ

-640 RKQREGRERELEAAR
+640 KKQLAGRERELEAAR
-655 LDDPAAEAKR
+655 LDDPAAEVKR
-665 YRASAE
+665 YRAAAE
-671 LARGEQNERQVKI
+671 LARSEQHERQLRI
-684 AGLRSQL
+684 AQLRSQL

-702 LAAVEAKVE
+702 LAAVRASVE
-711 QATRRKDELGLRASA
+711 QAARRKDELSLRASA

-762 QSTIALGDDLSPATL
+762 HSTIALGDDLSPATL
-777 DRFGRADTLDA
+777 DRNGRAHTLDA

-866 SIEDLKVAAWAPGQA
+866 AVEDLKVAA
-881 STVSG
+881 

>member
-1 MKLQSIAIQEFKQ
+1 MKLESIAIQEFKQ
-14 FTGKLVI
+14 FTGRLVI
-21 DDLQPGLNLFVGP
+21 DDLQPGLNLFTGP

-73 VEVSFDLDGTACR
+73 VEVTFDMDGTACR

-96 CELKIGQSAFG
+96 CELKIGQAVFG

-112 DRLAALLGFSR
+112 DKLAALLGFSR

-144 GSTQEMRDSTGHAA
+144 GDAQEVRDSTGHAA

-170 SRESAGEDALI
+170 GHESAGEDALI

-193 ARTQKPT
+193 ARTQKST

-205 AEQALARLIEER
+205 AEQALTALIEER
-217 GDLEQQRQQF
+217 DELEQQRQQF
-227 EANIASLAA
+227 DENIVRLAT
-236 QQQAFDDT
+236 QQEAFDDA

-257 LQAQLRADAVVQLEG
+257 VQAQQRADAAAELER
-272 SLRGLEQSLKA
+272 SLQGLAQSLQLKD
-283 SEAELALPLQQEQ
+283 AELALSLQQEQ
-296 NALELEAAVERE
+296 AATELEAAVARE
-308 RQQLDALRASVAAV
+308 RQQLDAARANVSAVQNEHAQAQASVA
-322 QAEHGQAVSS
+322 
-332 VTQFE
+332 QFE
-337 QAFADASRALE
+337 QASANANRAYE
-348 LANAAVTASD
+348 LANAAVTAGD
-358 LRSQIGL
+358 LRSQIAL
-365 YRAES
+365 HRTES

-376 IAAASKAN
+376 IAAAGKAN
-384 DAVLEAARE
+384 EAVLEATR
-393 AATLEIDEAKLKR
+393 AAAALEIDGAQLKR
-406 LASLGSQLS
+406 LQSLDAELT

-430 RLNGAITVNDELLSG
+430 RLSGAITVGDAKVSG
-445 AGVLRLDEE
+445 EGVLRLDEE
-454 KRISLGTLGDLQVIP
+454 KLIGLGELGELRVIP
-469 GVSDLPARLSE
+469 GVSDLSARLSE

-492 QALGV
+492 QTLGV
-497 ASLAEGESRHERWK
+497 TSLGEAESRHEQWK
-511 AAVAQQKSQAKILD
+511 ALVAQQKSQAKILE
-525 VHAPQGIEALR
+525 VHAPQGIDALR
-536 AASATAAARMQAANE
+536 AALASADARLQSANG
-551 RLAGLP
+551 RLAALP

-568 RRNAEIARDA
+568 RRNADIARDA
-578 LEAARKVLTQAADK
+578 LDAARKVLAQAAEK
-592 KSAGMANEE
+592 RSTATATTE
-601 SLAAQLQRKEAQLN
+601 SLAAQLQRKEAQLA
-615 DEAFRRNRAQWQ
+615 DEAFCRNRAQWQ

-640 RKQREGRERELEAAR
+640 KKQLEGRERELEAAR

-671 LARGEQNERQVKI
+671 LARNELHERQLRI
-684 AGLRSQL
+684 AQLRSQL

-702 LAAVEAKVE
+702 LATVNASVE
-711 QATRRKDELGLRASA
+711 QATRRKEELSLRASA

-777 DRFGRADTLDA
+777 DRYGRADTLDA

-825 HTDAARR
+825 HTDATRR

-866 SIEDLKVAAWAPGQA
+866 AIEDLKVAA
-881 STVSG
+881 

>member
-14 FTGKLVI
+14 FTGRLFI

-73 VEVSFDLDGTACR
+73 VEVSFDLDGVACR

-96 CELKIGQSAFG
+96 CELKIGQSVYG

-112 DRLAALLGFSR
+112 DKLAALLGFSR

-144 GSTQEMRDSTGHAA
+144 GGTQEMRDSTGHAA

-181 AAVQRELRQLLT
+181 AVVQRELRQLLT
-193 ARTQKPT
+193 ARTQKST

-205 AEQALARLIEER
+205 AEAALSTLSAER
-217 GDLEQQRQQF
+217 DDLVRQREQF
-227 EANIASLAA
+227 DENIARLAA
-236 QQQAFDDT
+236 QQEAFDDAE
-244 QRKRP
+244 RKRP

-257 LQAQLRADAVVQLEG
+257 LLAQQRADAAVQLE
-272 SLRGLEQSLKA
+272 RGVQDLVQALKVG
-283 SEAELALPLQQEQ
+283 EAQLALPLQQEQ
-296 NALELEAAVERE
+296 DAVALEAAVARD
-308 RQQLDALRASVAAV
+308 RQQLDAARANVSAV
-322 QAEHGQAVSS
+322 ETEHAQASS
-332 VTQFE
+332 RVVQLE
-337 QAFADASRALE
+337 QASADANRALE
-348 LANAAVTASD
+348 LANAAVSAAD
-358 LRSQIGL
+358 LRGQIGL
-365 YRAES
+365 YRAEL
-370 ERLEAS
+370 ERLEAAIGAAS
-376 IAAASKAN
+376 EAHEALVEATRAAAA
-384 DAVLEAARE
+384 
-393 AATLEIDEAKLKR
+393 LEIDETKLKR
-406 LASLGSQLS
+406 LASLDASLT

-430 RLNGAITVNDELLSG
+430 RLNGSITVGDARIGGE
-445 AGVLRLDEE
+445 GVLRLEEE
-454 KRISLGTLGDLQVIP
+454 KRIGLGELGELRVIP

-480 LASLEAQHAQLL
+480 LAALEAQHAQSL

-497 ASLAEGESRHERWK
+497 ASLAQAEQRHEQWK
-511 AAVAQQKSQAKILD
+511 ALVAQQTSHAKVLD
-525 VHAPQGIEALR
+525 AHAPHGIDALR
-536 AASATAAARMQAANE
+536 AASASASARLQAANE

-557 DVSAAPPLDEA
+557 DVSSALPLDEA
-568 RRNAEIARDA
+568 RRNADLARAA
-578 LEAARKVLTQAADK
+578 LESARKLLNDAAEK
-592 KSAGMANEE
+592 RSTGIATAE
-601 SLAAQLQRKEAQLN
+601 SLALQLQRKEAQLS
-615 DEAFRRNRAQWQ
+615 DAAFCSNRAQWQ
-627 TKIVEQRVQVEAL
+627 AKIVEQRVQVEAL
-640 RKQREGRERELEAAR
+640 TKQREGRERELEAAR
-655 LDDPAAEAKR
+655 LDDPAAEAQR
-665 YRASAE
+665 YRASAQ
-671 LARGEQNERQVKI
+671 LARQEQHERQVRI
-684 AGLRSQL
+684 AHLRSQL

-702 LAAVEAKVE
+702 LAALEAKIE
-711 QATRRKDELGLRASA
+711 QATRRKDELSLRAGA

-731 EVLVDERDAA
+731 EVLVAERDAA

-777 DRFGRADTLDA
+777 DRYGRADTLDA

-838 LIDAATRHQILVFTC
+838 LIDAASRHQILVFTC

-866 SIEDLKVAAWAPGQA
+866 AIDDIKAAA
-881 STVSG
+881 